1 MQLGIVGL
9 PNVGKSTLF
18 NALTMG
24 NAPVA
29 NYPFCT
35 IDQNVGVV
43 AVPDERLWKLR
54 DLLSPP
60 KTTPTSVE
68 FVDIAG
74 LVKGASRGEGLGNEF
89 LGHIRNVDAII
100 HVIRCFEDENV
111 SHVSELID
119 PVVDIDIVNTELIEA
134 DIKTVSKRLEKA
146 SRSARLGEKDIV
158 EEAEFLKHV
167 LDSLKSGIP
176 LRKMELSETEKKF
189 MKEYQLLTYKKMI
202 YVANIDEDTLI
213 NNSNKLLSEARKVAE
228 EQGIE
233 LIPISCKLEAELNE
247 LDDDERKIFLSEM
260 GLKQSSLER
269 LVKASYNLLD
279 LITFFTANE
288 NELRA
293 HSIPRG
299 VTAPYAAGK
308 VHSDM
313 EQGFIRAEVVHY
325 DDLVNSGSMKSAR
338 EHGLIHLE
346 GRDYVVRDGDIMY
359 FRFHA

>member
-24 NAPVA
+24 NAMVA

-43 AVPDERLWKLR
+43 TVPDERLWKLKEI
-54 DLLSPP
+54 LNPP

-74 LVKGASRGEGLGNEF
+74 LVKGASHGEGLGNEF
-89 LGHIRNVDAII
+89 LGHIRNVDAIL
-100 HVIRCFEDENV
+100 HVVRCFDDENV
-111 SHVSELID
+111 AHIADKID
-119 PVVDIDIVNTELIEA
+119 PEFDIEIVNTELLLA
-134 DIKTVSKRLEKA
+134 DIKVIEKRYDKT
-146 SRSARLGEKDIV
+146 SRSAKSGDKNLI
-158 EEAEFLKHV
+158 EEAHFLEK
-167 LDSLKSGIP
+167 LLNLLKSGIP
-176 LRKMELSETEKKF
+176 ARKIEFSEHEREF

-202 YVANIDEDTLI
+202 YIANVGEDSI
-213 NNSNKLLSEARKVAE
+213 SDDSNEYLKSARKVAE

-233 LIPISCKLEAELNE
+233 IIPISSKLEAELNE
-247 LDDDERKIFLSEM
+247 LDPGEKKAFLSEM
-260 GLKQSSLER
+260 GLVESSLER
-269 LVKASYNLLD
+269 IVKASYELLD

-293 HSIPRG
+293 WSIKRG
-299 VTAPYAAGK
+299 TLAPKAAGK

-313 EQGFIRAEVVHY
+313 EKGFIRAEVVHY
-325 DDLVNSGSMKSAR
+325 NDLISAGSMKDAR
-338 EHGLIHLE
+338 EHGLVHLE
-346 GRDYVVRDGDIMY
+346 GKDYTVIDGDIIY
-359 FRFHA
+359 FRFHV

>member
-24 NAPVA
+24 NALVA

-111 SHVSELID
+111 SHVSGLVD
-119 PVVDIDIVNTELIEA
+119 PVVDIDIVNTELVAA

-146 SRSARLGEKDIV
+146 SRSARLGEKDII
-158 EEAEFLKHV
+158 EEAEFLKKI
-167 LDSLKSGIP
+167 LDNLNSGIP
-176 LRKMELSETEKKF
+176 LRKMELTDTEKKF

-213 NNSNKLLSEARKVAE
+213 NNSNKLLAEAKKVAE
-228 EQGIE
+228 EHEIE
-233 LIPISCKLEAELNE
+233 LIPLCCKLEAELNE
-247 LDDDERKIFLSEM
+247 LDADERKAFLSEM
-260 GLKQSSLER
+260 GLEQSSLER
-269 LVKASYNLLD
+269 LIKASYNLLD

-293 HSIPRG
+293 YAIPRG
-299 VTAPYAAGK
+299 VNAPYAAGK

-325 DDLVNSGSMKSAR
+325 DDLIRSGSMKSAR

-346 GRDYVVRDGDIMY
+346 GRDYIVRDGDIMY
-359 FRFHA
+359 FRFHN